1 MGRLLK
7 RIEEG
12 KILVS
17 DGAWGTFLQAK
28 GLKPG
33 DCPELWNLEHADE
46 VADIARQYVLAGSDM
61 VETNSFGANRYK
73 LDYFGLEDK
82 SYVINKA
89 AAEASR
95 KAVGPD
101 GLVLGSVG
109 PTGKFLI
116 TGEVTE
122 DELYKAFEEQA
133 HGLRNGGVDA
143 IIVETMTD
151 LEEAAI
157 AVRAAKSTGLDVV
170 CTMTFDPM
178 PDGTYRSM
186 MGVAPAD
193 MVEPLLEA
201 GADVLGTNCGNGSAG
216 MVNIVREIR
225 SAHAAVPILVHA
237 NAGLPEYVDGQT
249 RFPETPEMMA
259 AYVDDLID
267 AGAVILGGCCGTG
280 PDHIRAIRDRL
291 SSKFQQA

>member
-12 KILVS
+12 NILVS

-33 DCPELWNLEHADE
+33 DCPELWNLEQPDE

-61 VETNSFGANRYK
+61 VETNSFGANRFK
-73 LDYFGLEDK
+73 LEHFELDDSVYN
-82 SYVINKA
+82 INKA

-122 DELYKAFEEQA
+122 QELFIAFEEQA
-133 HGLRNGGVDA
+133 RGLRAGGADA

-151 LEEAAI
+151 LEEAI
-157 AVRAAKSTGLDVV
+157 VAVRAAKSTGLDVV

-186 MGVAPAD
+186 MGVAPAE
-193 MVEPLLEA
+193 MVGPLLEA

-216 MVNIVREIR
+216 MVQIVREIR
-225 SAHAAVPILVHA
+225 SAHAEVPILVHA

-259 AYVDDLID
+259 EHVDALVE
-267 AGAVILGGCCGTG
+267 AGAIILGGCCGTG
-280 PDHIRAIRDRL
+280 PDHIRAIRNRL
-291 SSKFQQA
+291 SEKK

>member
-33 DCPELWNLEHADE
+33 DCPELWNLDKADE
-46 VADIARQYVLAGSDM
+46 VVDIARQYVLAGSDM

-73 LDYFGLEDK
+73 LDYFELDDMVY
-82 SYVINKA
+82 SLNKA

-101 GLVLGSVG
+101 GIVLGSVG

-116 TGEVTE
+116 TGEVSE
-122 DELYKAFEEQA
+122 AELFSAFEEQA
-133 HGLRNGGVDA
+133 RGLRSGGADA

-151 LEEAAI
+151 LEEAVI

-170 CTMTFDPM
+170 CTMTFDLL

-201 GADVLGTNCGNGSAG
+201 GADVLGTNCGNGLAG

-225 SAHAAVPILVHA
+225 SVNAEVPILVHA

-259 AYVDDLID
+259 EHVDALVE
-267 AGAVILGGCCGTG
+267 AGAIILGGCCGTG
-280 PDHIRAIRDRL
+280 PDHIRAIRNRL
-291 SSKFQQA
+291 SAKFA